1 MATVDLSQLGAPEAI
16 EPLDFETGL
25 ADLIAD
31 FTARYPEFSAAL
43 ESEPVIKL
51 LETAAYRELLVRA
64 RINDALLSRLLAF
77 AAGSDL
83 DHLAAFY
90 EVVRLPGES
99 DAAFRERI
107 ALENKGR
114 STGGSAYWYEAAAR
128 RADVRV
134 KSAHV
139 YREALLPVIHI
150 AIRSSENGGIPTPD
164 ILDAV
169 SAEVQ
174 SNSVRLVND
183 TIVVEAAVSQTT
195 PIEADVW
202 LLPSATIGVLD
213 QLDPVLRAAWDAES
227 GIGFDLEPSWLRARL
242 HLPGVQS
249 VDVLSPAGPVVA
261 PDGVALA
268 LGAIKINFKGHRY

>member
-1 MATVDLSQLGAPEAI
+1 MATVDLSQLAEPQAI
-16 EPLDFETGL
+16 EPLDFETIL
-25 ADLIAD
+25 AAHAAD
-31 FTARYPEFSAAL
+31 YIARYPEFTATL

-51 LETAAYRELLVRA
+51 LETAAYRELLIRA
-64 RINDALLSRLLAF
+64 RVNDVLLSRLLAF
-77 AAGSDL
+77 ATGADL
-83 DHLAAFY
+83 EHLAAFY
-90 EVVRLPGES
+90 EVTKLPGET

-114 STGGSAYWYEAAAR
+114 STGGSQYWYEAAAR

-139 YREALLPVIHI
+139 YRETLMPVIHI
-150 AIRSSENGGIPTPD
+150 AIIATDNGGIPTQD
-164 ILDAV
+164 VLDAV

-174 SNSVRLVND
+174 SSTVRLIND
-183 TIVVEAAVSQTT
+183 TIVVEAAISQMT

-202 LLPSATIGVLD
+202 LLPSAASGVLE
-213 QLDPVLRAAWDAES
+213 QLAPTLRAAWEQES

-249 VDVLSPAGPVVA
+249 VDIVSPAGAIVA

-268 LGAIKINFKGHRY
+268 MGTIIINFKGHKF